1 MNSRSLTKYGSIFKT
16 QMLNQMTYAG
26 DLAARSLT
34 IVLFM
39 WIFFQLW
46 RVTYSSSGTGSQSIA
61 GLTLRDTLWYLMLA
75 ETIMLSRTTTWRDIS
90 DAVKDGSIAYLLNK
104 PFNFLLYQASVS
116 LGSSL
121 WQMLF
126 NALAGGAVVWLLVG
140 PPPSPAGWPLVA
152 AVVLLAW
159 AIDFCLSAL
168 IGLAAFV
175 TEDVSA
181 FNWIYTKFQLVLG
194 GVLIPLDFYPE
205 WLQQIT
211 RYLPY
216 AYTIYGPARL
226 FVDPALERFTGLVLG
241 QALWLAGMGLLLA
254 LVYRRCVSWLNING
268 G

>member
-1 MNSRSLTKYGSIFKT
+1 VI
-16 QMLNQMTYAG
+16 NQMAYAG

-46 RVTYSSSGTGSQSIA
+46 RVTYSSAGAGAEGIA
-61 GLTLRDTLWYLMLA
+61 GLTLRDTMWYLMLA
-75 ETIMLSRTTTWRDIS
+75 ETILLSRTTTWRDIS
-90 DAVKDGSIAYLLNK
+90 DAVKDGSVAYLLNK
-104 PFNFLLYQASVS
+104 PFNFLLYQASIS

-126 NALAGGAVVWLLVG
+126 NALAGSAVVWLLVG
-140 PPPSPAGWPLVA
+140 PPPPPSGWPLVLVA
-152 AVVLLAW
+152 VLLAW

-194 GVLIPLDFYPE
+194 GVLIPLDFFPD
-205 WLQQIT
+205 WL
-211 RYLPY
+211 RNFALALPY
-216 AYTIYGPARL
+216 AYAIYGPARL
-226 FVDPALERFTGLVLG
+226 FVEPTLPRFAALMLG
-241 QALWLAGMGLLLA
+241 QALWLGGLVLLLG
-254 LVYRRCVSWLNING
+254 LVYRRCVSWLNVNG